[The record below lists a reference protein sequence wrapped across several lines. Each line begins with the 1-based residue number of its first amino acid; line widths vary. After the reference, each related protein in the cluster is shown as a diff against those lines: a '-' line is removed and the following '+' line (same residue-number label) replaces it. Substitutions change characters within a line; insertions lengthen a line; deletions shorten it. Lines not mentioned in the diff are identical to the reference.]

1 MSNTITL
8 KHTTDNITASSDAPK
23 TLALGE
29 LAVSGLNTTSSANY
43 LTLWIGLGEGKSPL
57 PLSGWNKE
65 NNLSGAVSTVIFNN
79 LTANRALVSNSDGKI
94 AVSAV
99 TATELGYLDGVTSAI
114 QTQLNNKL
122 SITGTAVKATA
133 DASGNEIT
141 RFYESLKPIGA
152 TIIPANANLNSIE
165 YLRVGTYLC
174 SNNTTVGTLSNCPVS
189 SAFIMKVYSPISATI
204 DNESTATGYRVREI
218 MNYQGTELIQCVA
231 SSTAGSWTYYDW
243 GEKYT
248 SNNLGDAPEIQS
260 LEGQVNTN
268 TNTINSLNTQVGTI
282 QTTVDEHGELLAYFD
297 GDELKP
303 LSDEYGIYMTASHT
317 VELYEPISEQNHGI
331 IIVWSAY
338 ESGAA
343 KNYNFHYQF
352 IPKIHTKLYDGLGVN
367 SGIMA
372 SETFGNVGGK
382 YLYIHDTYITGNDY
396 NSSTGTASSI
406 NYNNKYWVLRR
417 VYGK

>member
-65 NNLSGAVSTVIFNN
+65 NNLNGAVSTVIFNN

-94 AVSAV
+94 AASAV

-114 QTQLNNKL
+114 QTQLDGKL
-122 SITGTAVKATA
+122 STTGTAAKATA

-141 RFYESLKPIGA
+141 RFYESLKPIEA
-152 TIIPANANLNSIE
+152 TTIPINADLNSVE
-165 YLRVGTYLC
+165 YLKVGTYLC
-174 SNNTTVGTLSNCPVS
+174 PNSIIAGRLVNCPITT
-189 SAFIMKVYSPISATI
+189 AFIMKVYSPINATI
-204 DNESTATGYRVREI
+204 DNESTATGHRVREI
-218 MNYQGTELIQCVA
+218 MDFQGTELIQRVT
-231 SSTAGSWTYYDW
+231 SSTAGEWTYYDW
-243 GEKYT
+243 GKKYT

-260 LEGQVNTN
+260 LEDQVDTN
-268 TNTINSLNTQVGTI
+268 TNTINSLSTQVDTI
-282 QTTVDEHGELLAYFD
+282 QTTVDEHGELLAYFN

-303 LSDEYGIYMTASHT
+303 LSDEYANFMIASHT
-317 VELYEPISEQNHGI
+317 VELYEPISAQNHGI

-338 ESGAA
+338 ESGAV

-352 IPKIHTKLYDGLGVN
+352 IPKIHTKLYNGMGVN

-396 NSSTGTASSI
+396 NSTSGTASGI

-417 VYGK
+417 VYGI